1 MANRLKILIAD
12 DHPIFRQG
20 LAQILAG
27 HPGWEIAGEAAD
39 GREAAEAAE
48 RTAADV
54 VILDIDMPV
63 MDGIEAA
70 RAIKESNPAAR
81 LVFLTM
87 HKDRSVLRSMASLG
101 VKGYVL
107 KDSALGEIVECVNTV
122 RKGGT
127 YLSPA
132 LNELILSGFEHEP
145 NAETLS
151 VVGTLTEAEKRVLE
165 MITRSRTSKEI
176 ADALF
181 VSVRTVEKHRYN
193 ICNKLGLSGPH
204 ALFKFAVDNRDGI
217 LSKFED

>member
-1 MANRLKILIAD
+1 MANSLKIVIAD

-27 HPGWEIAGEAAD
+27 HPGWEIAGEAEN
-39 GREAAEAAE
+39 GVQVVEAAG
-48 RTAADV
+48 RTFPDIA
-54 VILDIDMPV
+54 ILDIDMPE
-63 MDGIEAA
+63 MDGIDAA
-70 RAIKESNPAAR
+70 KAIRELSPKTG
-81 LVFLTM
+81 LIFLTL
-87 HKDRSVLRSMASLG
+87 HKDRSVLRSMAALR
-101 VKGYVL
+101 VRGYVL

-132 LNELILSGFEHEP
+132 LNELLLSGFEHEP
-145 NAETLS
+145 SAETLS

-176 ADALF
+176 ADALY

-193 ICNKLGLSGPH
+193 ICTKLGLSGPH
-204 ALFKFAVDNRDGI
+204 ALFKYAVDNRDGI
-217 LSKFED
+217 LSKLDQ